1 MDTESGT
8 TATEHGPRSSG
19 SAKPSTLDEHAR
31 LPTQTDAWTQAY
43 RASYSVRVETV
54 EVEGAR
60 AVLLRRG
67 PLRELVGRHVLEPTD
82 VVWRDEEAARDLAAA
97 LADTPIVVHRL
108 VADSP
113 LVSRMRALTRP
124 APPCPVVHLDER
136 WLQQGGALSGRRA
149 SDLRRAA
156 RRADGLGGVEVEF
169 QSPSPEAV
177 EAAVARVAAV
187 EDKSWKGVAGTS
199 LVHDAARRSFFTNY
213 ARRAAADGVLRCA
226 FLTIGGADAAAQLG
240 VEWDNAYWPLKIGF
254 DAKFAKCSPGQ
265 LLMLEAIRAA
275 AARGLDRCEFLGVAA
290 PWTEMWTRDAR
301 QTLSLLALPR
311 TPRGLVAGGI
321 VVAELARRRFR

>member
-1 MDTESGT
+1 LPEP
-8 TATEHGPRSSG
+8 ARQ
-19 SAKPSTLDEHAR
+19 SALDEHAR
-31 LPTQTDAWTQAY
+31 FPTQTAAWMEAY
-43 RASYSVRVETV
+43 LAAFPARVETV

-82 VVWRDEEAARDLAAA
+82 VVWRDEEAARDLATA
-97 LADTPIVVHRL
+97 LADTPVVIHQL

-113 LVSRMRALTRP
+113 LVPRMRALTRP

-136 WLQQGGALSGRRA
+136 WLQEGGALSRRRA

-156 RRADGLGGVEVEF
+156 RRAEGLGGIEVEL
-169 QSPSPEAV
+169 QSPAPEAAD
-177 EAAVARVAAV
+177 AAVARVAAV
-187 EDKSWKGVAGTS
+187 EDKSWKGEEGTS
-199 LVHDAARRSFFTNY
+199 LARDAARRSFFVNY
-213 ARRAAADGVLRCA
+213 ARRAAAGGILRCA
-226 FLTIGGADAAAQLG
+226 FLRIGSADAAAQLG
-240 VEWDNAYWPLKIGF
+240 VEWDNAYWLFKIGF

-275 AARGLDRCEFLGVAA
+275 AARGLDRCEFLGAAA
-290 PWTEMWTRDAR
+290 PWTEMWTREAR

-321 VVAELARRRFR
+321 VAAELLQRRFT